1 MRGYPILGSGS
12 KNYPRGIKKMQ
23 RILALTLAFGLMVF
37 SATAVQA
44 NDEEAC
50 QALDELSTALDE
62 MATGVHNDEL
72 SPEDVQEDVDALQD
86 MAKAI
91 NDGTLTAKVNKISSM
106 LNSRNQEGFVN
117 AVDDLVNYI
126 DSEVQENCQ

>member
-1 MRGYPILGSGS
+1 
-12 KNYPRGIKKMQ
+12 MQ

>member
-1 MRGYPILGSGS
+1 
-12 KNYPRGIKKMQ
+12 MQ

-72 SPEDVQEDVDALQD
+72 SPEDVQADVDALKD

-91 NDGTLTAKVNKISSM
+91 KDGTLTAKVNKISAM

-117 AVDDLVNYI
+117 AVDELVDYI
-126 DSEVQENCQ
+126 DAEVEENCP

>member
-1 MRGYPILGSGS
+1 MRGYLICGSGS
-12 KNYPRGIKKMQ
+12 KNCPRGITKLK
-23 RILALTLAFGLMVF
+23 RLLALTLAFGLMVF

-72 SPEDVQEDVDALQD
+72 SPEDVQEDVDALKD

-91 NDGTLTAKVNKISSM
+91 KDGTLTAKVNKISAM

-117 AVDDLVNYI
+117 AVDELVDYI
-126 DSEVQENCQ
+126 DAEVEENCP